1 MSDEVLKIYLDVCC
15 LQRPFDDQ
23 RQVRV
28 HLEAEA
34 VKLILAQ
41 VEAGELIWIGSEV
54 VEFEVA
60 ES

>member
-1 MSDEVLKIYLDVCC
+1 MLPATV
-15 LQRPFDDQ
+15 FDDQ

-60 ES
+60 QNPDPERR